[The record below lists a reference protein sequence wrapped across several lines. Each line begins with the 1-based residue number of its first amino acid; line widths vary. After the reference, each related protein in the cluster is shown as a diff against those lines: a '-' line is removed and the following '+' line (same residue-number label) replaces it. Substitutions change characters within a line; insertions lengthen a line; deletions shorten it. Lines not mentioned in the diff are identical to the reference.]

1 MLLFCY
7 WHTWWEILLV
17 WWMNVFVVQF
27 FYCLRVWQELR
38 FILTHT
44 SSYKRLL
51 WHDSVVYRH
60 LTQMLFSWWLGRWR
74 FQSCSIPS
82 VKYCKIIFCSL
93 LLRSLLYFC
102 NSFEENNVWEELYVT
117 EICIYLY
124 TPLSW
129 TFWYVHFILSN
140 VFYLESESSAVSSSE
155 QSQGEGW
162 TLTLSEQTWKVCRK

>member
-1 MLLFCY
+1 M
-7 WHTWWEILLV
+7 
-17 WWMNVFVVQF
+17 FVVQF
-27 FYCLRVWQELR
+27 FYCLRVWQELH

-51 WHDSVVYRH
+51 WHDSVVCGH

-93 LLRSLLYFC
+93 LSCSYYFC
-102 NSFEENNVWEELYVT
+102 NSFEENNVWGELCFC

-124 TPLSW
+124 IPLLW
-129 TFWYVHFILSN
+129 TFWYMYFILSK
-140 VFYLESESSAVSSSE
+140 VFYLVSESSAISLSA
-155 QSQGEGW
+155 QSHRKRW
-162 TLTLSEQTWKVCRK
+162 TLTLSEQTWEVCRK